1 MVGTAIAVA
10 TAPTSEGVVI
20 VVVLVAIAADVAD
33 VAWFVVE
40 IRGTFGG
47 VGVLGSVVRDNAPSS
62 SATSS
67 SKGEPSTLHF
77 HS

>member
-1 MVGTAIAVA
+1 MVVV
-10 TAPTSEGVVI
+10 TAPASAGVVI
-20 VVVLVAIAADVAD
+20 VVVVVVAFVLAAERAVEDVGGA
-33 VAWFVVE
+33 
-40 IRGTFGG
+40 FGG
-47 VGVLGSVVRDNAPSS
+47 VGVLGGVAKLKAAIS